1 MLICMATF
9 YLMTALTSQG
19 LMESIIIFDFYGDLI
34 NNGCLFELLYSFQK
48 NIISFKKYLKHKIL
62 RFCSQFKPGDYTNA
76 LCSSAV
82 YIYQWKDVRQRI

>member
-34 NNGCLFELLYSFQK
+34 NNGCLFELLYLFQK

-62 RFCSQFKPGDYTNA
+62 RFCNQFKPGDYTNA
-76 LCSSAV
+76 LYSSAV

>member
-34 NNGCLFELLYSFQK
+34 NNGVYSNYFTHSKK
-48 NIISFKKYLKHKIL
+48 NITSFKKYLKHKIL
-62 RFCSQFKPGDYTNA
+62 RFCNQFKPGDYTNA
-76 LCSSAV
+76 LYSSAV